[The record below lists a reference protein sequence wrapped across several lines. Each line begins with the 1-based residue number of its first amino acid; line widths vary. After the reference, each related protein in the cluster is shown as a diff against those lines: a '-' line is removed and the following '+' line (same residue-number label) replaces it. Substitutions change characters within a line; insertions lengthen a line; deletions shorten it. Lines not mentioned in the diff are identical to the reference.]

1 MANLT
6 KSNPQS
12 IFTPDGN
19 SLAVFI
25 DSDGLMKFKDVL
37 GNIALL
43 SEFTPLLKYGSF
55 FSTETQSATTINTP
69 KAMTLN
75 ETDISN
81 GVSFSKY
88 TNSQISVST
97 SGTYNLQFS
106 AQIDR
111 VVGTGT
117 DVIDIWLRKQG
128 VDVPNTNTKITIAG
142 NVNQAKVIASWNFF
156 ISLNA
161 GEYVE
166 LMYSVTDLQIQ
177 LIYEAP
183 NLSIPHPATPSLLLT
198 MNKIS

>member
-69 KAMTLN
+69 KAMTLK

-81 GVSFSKY
+81 GVSFSKIN
-88 TNSQISVST
+88 NSQISVST

-128 VDVPNTNTKITIAG
+128 VDVPNTNTKVTIAG

-183 NLSIPHPATPSLLLT
+183 NLSTPHPATPSLLLT